1 MLGCGKLLNL
11 WINSSVTWALR
22 ELSSLLW
29 DGQCHLHLSPWE
41 NWDVENVKGFICSQS
56 TSKGRRDLPRKLL
69 MGQLTLSAMITY
81 CFFAHLLLKL
91 KLSRKCHPIALS
103 LEMLPKWRW
112 MAKWGYRTL
121 TYTSVSQTHTTL
133 HCQGLGMIS
142 RQHRKWQRPASR
154 TVHWVYPPRGL
165 VLGHATSFLLQGR
178 GIHCCFAWLP
188 TLYSWNN
195 SQATS
200 SKKPFLT
207 IISKVTL
214 SNN

>member
-11 WINSSVTWALR
+11 WINSSVTWALG

-29 DGQCHLHLSPWE
+29 DGQCHLHLSPRE
-41 NWDVENVKGFICSQS
+41 NWDAENVKGFICSQS
-56 TSKGRRDLPRKLL
+56 ASKGRRDLPRKLL
-69 MGQLTLSAMITY
+69 MGQLTLPAMMTY
-81 CFFAHLLLKL
+81 CCFAHLLLKL

-103 LEMLPKWRW
+103 LEMLPKRRW
-112 MAKWGYRTL
+112 IAKWGYRTL

-133 HCQGLGMIS
+133 HHQGLGTVS
-142 RQHRKWQRPASR
+142 RQHRKRQRPAPR
-154 TVHWVYPPRGL
+154 TVHWVYLPPGL
-165 VLGHATSFLLQGR
+165 ALDHTTPFLLQGL
-178 GIHCCFAWLP
+178 GAPCCSVWVP

-207 IISKVTL
+207 IISEVTL
-214 SNN
+214 SSN